1 MRHKKNTFKLNRTVS
16 HRRCLVA
23 NMLKSLIMEER
34 IVTTTPKAKALKRH
48 ADKMI
53 TLAKK
58 NTLASRREAIGQL
71 MIRFNQL
78 TSKESRLAKEG
89 KTQSYN
95 QDRLVIKK
103 LFDELGPRFGT
114 RQGGY
119 TRVMKLGNR
128 LGDNTETSLLEFVSQ

>member
-1 MRHKKNTFKLNRTVS
+1 MRHRKNTFKLNRTES
-16 HRRCLVA
+16 HRRCLLA
-23 NMLKSLIMEER
+23 NMLKSLIMEGR

-58 NTLASRREAIGQL
+58 NTLASRREAIAQL
-71 MIRFNQL
+71 MIRYNQL
-78 TSKESRLAKEG
+78 SSKEARLAKEG
-89 KTQSYN
+89 NTQAYN

-103 LFDELGPRFGT
+103 LFDELGPSFGD

-119 TRVMKLGNR
+119 TRVLKMGNR
-128 LGDNTETSLLEFVSQ
+128 LGDNAETSLLEFVSQ